1 MADICLL
8 ADKKLSTLGISLN
21 VVIFVFV
28 VVIIPMLIVFA
39 VIYNRRADKAEQAE
53 AAAKQ
58 RELEAL
64 AEIGR
69 EVSEQQTELE
79 ADAIDDGIPIP
90 ETEDV

>member
-1 MADICLL
+1 
-8 ADKKLSTLGISLN
+8 
-21 VVIFVFV
+21 
-28 VVIIPMLIVFA
+28 MLIVFA